1 MGTRPAERFV
11 VCVTNTGYETSLQ
24 RNKIYAVIAGR
35 DAADVGDI
43 RIIDETGEDYLYPA
57 EGRARTTVRD
67 RRYRKAV
74 AAHGRWRKG
83 RVKG

>member
-11 VCVTNTGYETSLQ
+11 VCVANAGYETSLH
-24 RNKIYAVIAGR
+24 RNKICAVIADR

-57 EGRARTTVRD
+57 EWFIAIDVPDTVQKSVLQAAR
-67 RRYRKAV
+67 
-74 AAHGRWRKG
+74 
-83 RVKG
+83 